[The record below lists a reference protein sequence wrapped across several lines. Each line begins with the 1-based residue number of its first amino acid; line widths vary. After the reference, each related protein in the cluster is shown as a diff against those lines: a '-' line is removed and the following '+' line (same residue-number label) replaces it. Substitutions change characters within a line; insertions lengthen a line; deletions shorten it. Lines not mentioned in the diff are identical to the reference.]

1 LKRLIVAAVLS
12 GALVTGATVAQA
24 DHPTHPP
31 HPQKPSSGKQHPN
44 NNKRCAVV
52 KRAYIVSGN
61 NATFAGTKN
70 ADGTYTGD
78 LTLTPKHANRHARK
92 SGVDTKAGTPI
103 TLHLEN
109 TRVKLTGGITDLTAL
124 QPTDRVHVIARIPYA
139 KKGGKGKN
147 ACPDAGFG
155 EDRYDSDHIVV
166 RKVTMHR
173 PHS

>member
-1 LKRLIVAAVLS
+1 MKRFILAA
-12 GALVTGATVAQA
+12 ALACALTAGATVAQA

-31 HPQKPSSGKQHPN
+31 HPQKPAGGKQHPN
-44 NNKRCAVV
+44 SKRCAVV
-52 KRAYIVSGN
+52 KRAFVVSGN
-61 NATFAGTKN
+61 TATFTGTKN

-124 QPTDRVHVIARIPYA
+124 QPTDRIHVIGKIPYA
-139 KKGGKGKN
+139 KKGGHGKN

-155 EDRYDSDHIVV
+155 EDRYDSDHIVI
-166 RKVTMHR
+166 RKVTVHR
-173 PHS
+173 PHA